1 MKNFVLFL
9 RANKEMSPE
18 SFSDPKEIELRA
30 QWLEKI
36 KAEDIVVHLG
46 GTMPPIPTMATT
58 LFSDGN
64 AVEGAFTEK
73 SHFLTG
79 YLIIKALNLEVAK
92 QIASSNPIL
101 KAGGTVEIREII
113 LR

>member
-9 RANKEMSPE
+9 RANTNMSPE
-18 SFSDPKEIELRA
+18 AFSDPKEIELRKA
-30 QWLEKI
+30 WLKNLEESG
-36 KAEDIVVHLG
+36 AVVNLG

-58 LFSDGN
+58 LFADGLTTL
-64 AVEGAFTEK
+64 GAFKEV

-79 YLIIKALNLEVAK
+79 YIIVKAESLEAALELAK
-92 QIASSNPIL
+92 TNPIL
-101 KAGGTVEIREII
+101 VAGGSVEVREIL